1 MNRYME
7 SLEGRTLCSATPTQL
22 WADEMQLA
30 ADSRATITALR
41 AVIPAVRTDMLAVR
55 TDILKLPLTKT
66 NLLLMAKLQ
75 VDQIKASVTLI
86 QDYAMTVAIGMRAIN
101 KLFADGVMLKLMPTS
116 EIIQAKVQ
124 ADLVAFQAASAGP
137 SAKLA
142 ADMTAF
148 GTTIAADV
156 AALVAANPTAT
167 QLATDVQ
174 KFQTDAVAS
183 LAPVQAAL
191 AQGGT
196 DLAKLV
202 TDLTT

>member
-7 SLEGRTLCSATPTQL
+7 SLEGRTLCSATTTQL

-30 ADSRATITALR
+30 ADSRATIAALR
-41 AVIPAVRTDMLAVR
+41 AVIPAVRADMLAVR
-55 TDILKLPLTKT
+55 TDILKLPRNTT
-66 NLLLMAKLQ
+66 NLLLVNKLQ
-75 VDQIKASVTLI
+75 VDEIKASTTLLL
-86 QDYAMTVAIGMRAIN
+86 DYARTVAVGTRAIN
-101 KLFADGVMLKLMPTS
+101 KLFADGVMFKLMPTNVLL
-116 EIIQAKVQ
+116 QAKLQ
-124 ADLVAFQAASAGP
+124 ADMAVFEAASAGP
-137 SAKLA
+137 SAKLT

-148 GTTIAADV
+148 GTTIATDV

-167 QLATDVQ
+167 QLATDTQ

-183 LAPVQAAL
+183 LGPVQAAL
-191 AQGGT
+191 NQGGT

>member
-7 SLEGRTLCSATPTQL
+7 TLEGRTLCSATTTQL

-41 AVIPAVRTDMLAVR
+41 AVIPAVRPDILAVR
-55 TDILKLPLTKT
+55 TDILKLPRNLT
-66 NLLLMAKLQ
+66 NLVLVTKLQ
-75 VDQIKASVTLI
+75 VDCFKASTTLLM
-86 QDYAMTVAIGMRAIN
+86 DYAMTVAVGTRAIN
-101 KLFADGVMLKLMPTS
+101 KLFADGVMLKLMPTNALL
-116 EIIQAKVQ
+116 QAKLQVDM
-124 ADLVAFQAASAGP
+124 AFFQAASAGP
-137 SAKLA
+137 DAKLT

-148 GTTIAADV
+148 GTTIAADA

-174 KFQTDAVAS
+174 KFQTDATAS

-191 AQGGT
+191 NKAGT
-196 DLAKLV
+196 DLTKLV